1 MKKHTAVTRSRWL
14 LVCLLSLLMTL
25 TGAGTAWADGKALPY
40 SYGFENND
48 LAGEGW
54 TTANA
59 DNYTGINTAEGR
71 TGKNSFQ
78 FYSNAN
84 PPQYLISP
92 LLSAPANAT
101 NVKVSFYYIVRG
113 SSFPESFKVGY
124 STTDNSTASF
134 TWNDELTNITNDA
147 TYTQYP
153 TATFPV
159 GTKYI
164 AIAYTSNGKLGLFI
178 DDIDITCDYNSPV
191 LRVYDGETVISTG
204 YSYNFGLETA
214 GTAKTFTLS
223 NTGSQAAPISVS
235 HTGSFGVA
243 VSDNATSIPA
253 GGSVTL
259 TISMAEATGSDVITI
274 SSTSDAISDFVI
286 NVSGTI
292 RDLNKVYL
300 DFSDGKIPDG
310 WTSVAVGA
318 YASSRADY
326 SWTASTGCISESG
339 INDSYAWAFT
349 SPRMTFTKG
358 ELISLETSRYG
369 TSDYSTPTVTVE
381 YSLDGTSWTAIGSA
395 FTDDVHGTWKKRTL
409 FIPVEGV
416 KYIRFN
422 GWYINL
428 RNIYGGEVVDLTLDE
443 TSSDAVVAGTYKHLA
458 LKRTFAKGWN
468 TVCLPFTISDVEGF
482 FGTGAK
488 AYNFTSYSAGALGFT
503 SVSTLTASYPY
514 IVYVPNAITEGFEL
528 HDITIAAGDAT
539 ASSRSQ
545 GDAYFRGTYAPMAAG
560 TLTGNYGV
568 TSAGK
573 IQKAGSGASLKGFRA
588 YFDLP
593 AAAAHTLSFYDETT
607 GITRVADASELMNNG
622 KVYNLNGQQV
632 QSSMFNA
639 QSSKLNNGV
648 YIVNGKKFVIK

>member
-1 MKKHTAVTRSRWL
+1 MKKHTALTRSRWL
-14 LVCLLSLLMTL
+14 FVCLLSLLMTL

-48 LAGEGW
+48 LAAEGW

-59 DNYTGINTAEGR
+59 NSNTRINTAEHR
-71 TGKNSFQ
+71 TGANCFQ
-78 FYSNAN
+78 FLSNDTPDT
-84 PPQYLISP
+84 PPQHLISP
-92 LLSAPANAT
+92 ELSAPANAT
-101 NVKVSFYYIVRG
+101 NVKVSFYYKARG
-113 SSFPESFKVGY
+113 SAFSESFKVGY

-134 TWNDELTNITNDA
+134 TWSDELVTNNT

-159 GTKYI
+159 ETKYI
-164 AIAYTSNGKLGLFI
+164 AIAYTSNGRLGLFI
-178 DDIDITCDYNSPV
+178 DDIDITCDYSTPV

-223 NTGSQAAPISVS
+223 NPGSQAAPISVT
-235 HTGSFGVA
+235 HIGNFGVA
-243 VSDNATSIPA
+243 VSGNATSIPA
-253 GGSVTL
+253 GGNVTL
-259 TISMAEATGSDVITI
+259 TVTMAETTGSDVITI

-300 DFSDGKIPDG
+300 DFSDGKNPDG

-318 YASSRADY
+318 YASFRADY

-349 SPRMTFTKG
+349 SPRMTFAKG
-358 ELISLETSRYG
+358 ELISLETSRYA
-369 TSDYSTPTVTVE
+369 TSDYSTPTITVE

-395 FTDDVHGTWKKRTL
+395 FTDDVYGTWKKRTL

-443 TSSDAVVAGTYKHLA
+443 TSSDAVVAGTYKHLE
-458 LKRTFAKGWN
+458 LKRTFTAGWN

-488 AYNFTSYSAGALGFT
+488 AYDFTSYSEGALGFT
-503 SVSTLTASYPY
+503 AVSTLTASNPY
-514 IVYVPNAITEGFEL
+514 IVYVPNAITEDIVL
-528 HDITIAAGDAT
+528 HDITIASGDAT

-545 GDAYFRGTYAPMAAG
+545 GDAYFRGSYAPMAAG

-593 AAAAHTLSFYDETT
+593 AAAAHPLSFYDETT

-632 QSSMFNA
+632 ENA
-639 QSSKLNNGV
+639 KKGV

>member
-1 MKKHTAVTRSRWL
+1 MKKHTALTRSRWFFG
-14 LVCLLSLLMTL
+14 CLLALLMTL
-25 TGAGTAWADGKALPY
+25 TGTGAAWADGKALPY

-59 DNYTGINTAEGR
+59 DANTRINTAEGR
-71 TGKNSFQ
+71 TGKNCFQ

-101 NVKVSFYYIVRG
+101 NVKVSFYYRVRE
-113 SSFPESFKVGY
+113 SAFSESFKVGY

-134 TWNDELTNITNDA
+134 TWSDELVTNNT

-159 GTKYI
+159 ETKYI
-164 AIAYTSNGKLGLFI
+164 AIAYTANGKLDLFI
-178 DDIDITCDYNSPV
+178 DDIDITCDYNIPV

-204 YSYNFGLETA
+204 YSHDFGLETA

-223 NTGSQAAPISVS
+223 NPGSEAAPISVT
-235 HTGSFGVA
+235 HTGNFGVA

-259 TISMAEATGSDVITI
+259 TITMAETTGSDVITI

-318 YASSRADY
+318 YASYNKNY
-326 SWTASTGCISESG
+326 SWTASTGYISESG

-395 FTDDVHGTWKKRTL
+395 FTDDVYGTWKKRTL
-409 FIPVEGV
+409 YIPVEGV

-443 TSSDAVVAGTYKHLA
+443 TSSDAVVAGTYKHLE
-458 LKRTFAKGWN
+458 LKRTFTAGWN
-468 TVCLPFTISDVEGF
+468 TVCLPFTISDVEGS

-488 AYNFTSYSAGALGFT
+488 AYDFTSYSEGALGFT
-503 SVSTLTASYPY
+503 AVSTLTASNPY
-514 IVYVPNAITEGFEL
+514 IVYVPNAITEDIVL
-528 HDITIAAGDAT
+528 HDITIASGYAT

-545 GDAYFRGTYAPMAAG
+545 GDAYFRGTYAPVAAG
-560 TLTGNYGV
+560 GWTKNANTDIVYGV
-568 TSAGK
+568 TSEGK
-573 IQKAGSGASLKGFRA
+573 IAKAGASATIKGFRA

-593 AAAAHTLSFYDETT
+593 AAATAHSLSFYDETT
-607 GITRVADASELMNNG
+607 DITRVADASELMNNG

-632 QSSMFNA
+632 ENA
-639 QSSKLNNGV
+639 KKGV